1 MLTEFSIIL
10 FSFYGYA
17 LRIRNEEDRIN
28 HLFET
33 DKKWSLTFTL
43 GTDARA
49 FIHSKDDITSLDFR
63 PTIFWEKNTRI
74 ELLITMK
81 QTYTTDDARQL
92 TISQRKC
99 IFSDEVKLTY
109 FKDDMYTYS
118 ACMEECRLERS
129 NKVPFISCFHFLHL
143 SYIINPLFSTFAP
156 FSSVNAFHRSICL
169 SRKSIV
175 NAEWKIFSAYGT
187 MLPT

>member
-1 MLTEFSIIL
+1 MALTHDDDSIFFYFL
-10 FSFYGYA
+10 FSFYVYA

-28 HLFET
+28 LLFET

-43 GTDARA
+43 STDSRV
-49 FIHSKDDITSLDFR
+49 FVHSKDDITSLDFR
-63 PTIFWEKNTRI
+63 PTIFWERNTRI

-92 TISQRKC
+92 TVSQRKC

-109 FKDDMYTYS
+109 FKDDIYTYS

-129 NKVPFISCFHFLHL
+129 NKVEKTKFHLITFLSLFGSLIHCFDLSHL
-143 SYIINPLFSTFAP
+143 L
-156 FSSVNAFHRSICL
+156 VL
-169 SRKSIV
+169 
-175 NAEWKIFSAYGT
+175 
-187 MLPT
+187 

>member
-1 MLTEFSIIL
+1 MD
-10 FSFYGYA
+10 A
-17 LRIRNEEDRIN
+17 LSIRNEEDRIN
-28 HLFET
+28 QLFET

-43 GTDARA
+43 GVDSSA
-49 FIHSKDDITSLDFR
+49 FIHSKDDITSVDFR
-63 PTIFWEKNTRI
+63 PTILWEKNSRI

-109 FKDDMYTYS
+109 FRDDIYLYS

-129 NKVPFISCFHFLHL
+129 NKVR
-143 SYIINPLFSTFAP
+143 STIP
-156 FSSVNAFHRSICL
+156 VDIL
-169 SRKSIV
+169 EKSIV
-175 NAEWKIFSAYGT
+175 NSLSPIVLLFIV
-187 MLPT
+187 L